1 MISKYWFNR
10 IINNYKK
17 NGLFKFILEAFKFL
31 NKILNPNHTGEF
43 PFKYLF
49 LKKRKAIRS
58 FTKNHL
64 DTLDD
69 NEITTFGNYLLNPS
83 LLDKNSIVYSGGVGT
98 SISFEKNLAK
108 KIDCSIYCFD
118 PTSLAVNFMKDHLY
132 DRNKI
137 TFKSCGVWNK
147 DEKIKF
153 YLQDKNNP
161 SNTGGSITNLFQ
173 NQEFEL
179 LECFKI
185 KTLMKKNN
193 HFNIDLL
200 KLDIEGAG
208 LEVMKDMITDNILPT
223 QIITEFEYS
232 EDDNFDENDFNEWSY
247 KVEGVIKLYREKGY
261 KCYNLPRVTHMAFSS
276 IEVLFIKKTI

>member
-17 NGLFKFILEAFKFL
+17 NGLFKFILETFKFL
-31 NKILNPNHTGEF
+31 NKIINPKHTGEL

-49 LKKRKAIRS
+49 LKKRRAIRS
-58 FTKNHL
+58 FAKNNL
-64 DTLDD
+64 DRLDD
-69 NEITTFGNYLLNPS
+69 NEITTFGNYLLNPN

-98 SISFEKNLAK
+98 SISFEENLTHQ
-108 KIDCSIYCFD
+108 IDCNVYCYD
-118 PTSLAVNFMKDHLY
+118 PTSLAVNFMKNHEY
-132 DRNKI
+132 DKDKI
-137 TFKSCGVWNK
+137 TFQSFGVWNR

-179 LECFKI
+179 LECCKI
-185 KTLMKKNN
+185 KTLMQKNN
-193 HFNIDLL
+193 HSNINLL

-208 LEVMKDMITDNILPT
+208 LEVMKDMIADNILPT

-232 EDDNFDENDFNEWSY
+232 EDDKFNQDHFSEWSSRVE
-247 KVEGVIKLYREKGY
+247 KVIQLYREKGY

-276 IEVLFIKKTI
+276 IEVLFIKKTT